1 VNLSQIAQDLKA
13 HFEDTEAK
21 AKSWLEE
28 KLPEFADLAEK
39 AGSNELVD
47 AALNAVH
54 LSPALLSGLA
64 AAVRQADADL
74 AASLP
79 AAPEP
84 AAAEPVV
91 DDQGPAGVPDVT
103 PVG

>member
-1 VNLSQIAQDLKA
+1 MNLSQIAQDLKD
-13 HFEDTEAK
+13 HFEADEAK

-28 KLPEFADLAEK
+28 KLPEFADLAQRA
-39 AGSNELVD
+39 AGNELVD

-74 AASLP
+74 AASV
-79 AAPEP
+79 AVA
-84 AAAEPVV
+84 
-91 DDQGPAGVPDVT
+91 DDQGPAVPDAV
-103 PVG
+103 PVA

>member
-1 VNLSQIAQDLKA
+1 MNLSQIAQDLKD
-13 HFEDTEAK
+13 HFEADEAK

-28 KLPEFADLAEK
+28 KLPEFADLAQRA
-39 AGSNELVD
+39 AGNELVD

-79 AAPEP
+79 AEAAPEP
-84 AAAEPVV
+84 VT
-91 DDQGPAGVPDVT
+91 DDQGPGPA
-103 PVG
+103 